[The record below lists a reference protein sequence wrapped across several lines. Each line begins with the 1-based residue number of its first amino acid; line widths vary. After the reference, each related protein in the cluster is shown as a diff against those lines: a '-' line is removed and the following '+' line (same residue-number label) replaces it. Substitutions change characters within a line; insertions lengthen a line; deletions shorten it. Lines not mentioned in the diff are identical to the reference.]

1 MQARGP
7 SSRYCALWA
16 RLRSS
21 RLPEVRG
28 FQVRAPNPGSREP
41 IQTLLP
47 DYFCGRGL
55 TPTSG
60 LCWTCAALTLN
71 WESEFAPRVHVPDGL
86 LRELGFPGRTPP
98 HTPLPRN
105 PLGPKAGPLM
115 PVVATPGSLGIRL
128 RGLWGKV
135 SLSDGTQVGACP

>member
-60 LCWTCAALTLN
+60 LCWKIQQQ
-71 WESEFAPRVHVPDGL
+71 SEVLSVDRVQDHL
-86 LRELGFPGRTPP
+86 
-98 HTPLPRN
+98 
-105 PLGPKAGPLM
+105 
-115 PVVATPGSLGIRL
+115 
-128 RGLWGKV
+128 
-135 SLSDGTQVGACP
+135 